1 MFSGLILAISVSV
14 KNKMTAWLKG
24 GSLFFKS
31 RRNYKMRIATA
42 DFGIADP
49 FQWRMSRPQWE
60 VKDAS
65 R

>member
-1 MFSGLILAISVSV
+1 
-14 KNKMTAWLKG
+14 MTAWLKG